1 MAAVG
6 MSRERGRGYRR
17 RKPIPAIVLAVL
29 LVVAA
34 IVVWVKVIDRADNT
48 SAVTTC
54 PPVPAVGGKPAPQIG
69 TPLAY
74 TALAKVT
81 PAPPAQIQVS
91 VYNASTKHGAAQIV
105 STSLLQLGFNV
116 AGDPQTD
123 PAYPQ
128 SDSNANDVW
137 PARARSASG
146 PTASRPRAR
155 SAWCCRAPNWGG
167 ASSVCIRCAC
177 RARRG
182 ATSSIGSPWRD
193 TERLHAMGEIT
204 LAEQLHG
211 KPALG
216 HGSGPRDVDL
226 SPNGRPIERRR
237 NLRFASIS
245 RALRVRSADVKIR
258 ASFSRRLSETVRAD
272 GRPPSPTVTNATDP
286 GSPTPTARASSRS
299 QRSSSPSGS
308 SAWSGSAPSNI
319 PAISATESD
328 STCRTAAFS
337 SSAAGAA

>member
-128 SDSNANDVW
+128 SDSNANDVMACQGQIRFGANGESA
-137 PARARSASG
+137 ARTLSLVLPCTELVRDNRQDASVSVSVG
-146 PTASRPRAR
+146 SKFGTV
-155 SAWCCRAPNWGG
+155 APNGDAQQVLKQLTQFANTHPVQAGG
-167 ASSVCIRCAC
+167 QQAQGLAPQI
-177 RARRG
+177 
-182 ATSSIGSPWRD
+182 SP
-193 TERLHAMGEIT
+193 EL
-204 LAEQLHG
+204 
-211 KPALG
+211 
-216 HGSGPRDVDL
+216 L
-226 SPNGRPIERRR
+226 S
-237 NLRFASIS
+237 
-245 RALRVRSADVKIR
+245 
-258 ASFSRRLSETVRAD
+258 
-272 GRPPSPTVTNATDP
+272 
-286 GSPTPTARASSRS
+286 
-299 QRSSSPSGS
+299 
-308 SAWSGSAPSNI
+308 
-319 PAISATESD
+319 
-328 STCRTAAFS
+328 
-337 SSAAGAA
+337 GAASTPCA

>member
-48 SAVTTC
+48 SAATSC

-81 PAPPAQIQVS
+81 PAPPAQVQVS
-91 VYNASTKHGAAQIV
+91 VYNASIKHGAAQIV

-128 SDSNANDVW
+128 SDSNANDVMACQGQIRFGANGESA
-137 PARARSASG
+137 ARTLSLVLPCTELVRDNRQDASVSVSVG
-146 PTASRPRAR
+146 SKFGTV
-155 SAWCCRAPNWGG
+155 APNGDAQQVLKQLTQFANTHPVQAGG
-167 ASSVCIRCAC
+167 QQAQ
-177 RARRG
+177 G
-182 ATSSIGSPWRD
+182 
-193 TERLHAMGEIT
+193 
-204 LAEQLHG
+204 LAPQIS
-211 KPALG
+211 PAL
-216 HGSGPRDVDL
+216 L
-226 SPNGRPIERRR
+226 S
-237 NLRFASIS
+237 
-245 RALRVRSADVKIR
+245 
-258 ASFSRRLSETVRAD
+258 
-272 GRPPSPTVTNATDP
+272 
-286 GSPTPTARASSRS
+286 
-299 QRSSSPSGS
+299 
-308 SAWSGSAPSNI
+308 
-319 PAISATESD
+319 
-328 STCRTAAFS
+328 
-337 SSAAGAA
+337 GAASTPCA